1 MIRGGIVAA
10 LVAGALPQAAA
21 AYDLGCPVR
30 IVCEGRSCHKA
41 EAGLKLQV
49 LVEQADGVA
58 PVLISD
64 SGPFPAHGTRTDTGW
79 RFQGRN
85 AMGANEVLV
94 ADLTAGTFAH
104 LRKGTAVGF
113 DITYQG
119 TFTVGR

>member
-1 MIRGGIVAA
+1 MTSRAVVAA
-10 LVAGALPQAAA
+10 LAVALPLQAQ
-21 AYDLGCPVR
+21 AYDIACPVLT
-30 IVCEGRSCHKA
+30 ICEGRSCHKA

-49 LVEQADGVA
+49 LVEQADGAA

-94 ADLTAGTFAH
+94 ADLTAGTFAY
-104 LRKGTAVGF
+104 LRKGPAVGS

-119 TFTVGR
+119 TCTVVR